1 MLVDSHI
8 HLARLPEPVALAQH
22 LHARNIRWTAVACE
36 PWEWTKLDQIWE
48 ESRRQGLIEGCNLAF
63 GVHPMIA
70 SQVGDNEWRNLERF
84 LLKYPS
90 AKVGETGLDKRF
102 PGYEMGGIQESVFI
116 QQAKMARELGRDL
129 QIHCV
134 GDYGRILAN
143 LGSGL
148 PIKFSS
154 AANPRPLF
162 HRFGGDIGIAKR
174 ALEMG
179 ALFSLHADSFKK
191 KTTAEA
197 IKFIPKEYLRIETD
211 ADESFMNLPA
221 LESASPEQWAE
232 YLEHILLENQ
242 AKINSIP

>member
-36 PWEWTKLDQIWE
+36 PWEWTKLAQIWE
-48 ESRRQGLIEGCNLAF
+48 ECQQNGLTEGCNLAF
-63 GVHPMIA
+63 GIHPMIA

-84 LLKYPS
+84 LLKYP
-90 AKVGETGLDKRF
+90 AAQVGEAGLDKRF

-134 GDYGRILAN
+134 GDYGRILTN
-143 LGSGL
+143 LGTG
-148 PIKFSS
+148 S

-179 ALFSLHADSFKK
+179 VLFSLHADSFKK
-191 KTTAEA
+191 MATAEA
-197 IKFIPKEYLRIETD
+197 IKIIPKDYLRIETD

-221 LESASPEQWAE
+221 LESASPEQWAK
-232 YLEHILLENQ
+232 YLEQILLENQ
-242 AKINSIP
+242 AKINSIQ

>member
-48 ESRRQGLIEGCNLAF
+48 ECQQNGLTEGCNLAF
-63 GVHPMIA
+63 GIHPMIA
-70 SQVGDNEWRNLERF
+70 SQVGDNEWRDLERF
-84 LLKYPS
+84 LLKYP
-90 AKVGETGLDKRF
+90 AAQVGEAGLDKRF

-134 GDYGRILAN
+134 GDYGRILTI

-148 PIKFSS
+148 SIVSGS
-154 AANPRPLF
+154 AAKPRPLF
-162 HRFGGDIGIAKR
+162 HRFGGDTGIAKR

-191 KTTAEA
+191 KATAEA
-197 IKFIPKEYLRIETD
+197 IKIIPKDYLRVETD
-211 ADESFMNLPA
+211 ADESFVKLPA
-221 LESASPEQWAE
+221 LEKASPEQWAE
-232 YLEHILLENQ
+232 YLEKILFENQ
-242 AKINSIP
+242 AKINSIQ

>member
-1 MLVDSHI
+1 
-8 HLARLPEPVALAQH
+8 
-22 LHARNIRWTAVACE
+22 
-36 PWEWTKLDQIWE
+36 
-48 ESRRQGLIEGCNLAF
+48 
-63 GVHPMIA
+63 MIA

-90 AKVGETGLDKRF
+90 AQVGETGLDKRF

-116 QQAKMARELGRDL
+116 QEAKMARELGRDL

-197 IKFIPKEYLRIETD
+197 ITIIPKECLRVETD
-211 ADESFMNLPA
+211 ADESFVNLPT
-221 LESASPEQWAE
+221 LKKASSEQWAE
-232 YLEHILLENQ
+232 YLEKILFENQ

>member
-1 MLVDSHI
+1 
-8 HLARLPEPVALAQH
+8 
-22 LHARNIRWTAVACE
+22 
-36 PWEWTKLDQIWE
+36 
-48 ESRRQGLIEGCNLAF
+48 
-63 GVHPMIA
+63 MIA

-242 AKINSIP
+242 ARIG